1 MAGAQ
6 PFGARPWA
14 HPLGLVNFPESPHPH
29 FRPTAAA
36 NLSTSPVSNGD
47 RAGDPTPG
55 FWAWTLGLRR
65 LAAALKLLGTAG
77 L

>member
-1 MAGAQ
+1 MAE
-6 PFGARPWA
+6 
-14 HPLGLVNFPESPHPH
+14 V
-29 FRPTAAA
+29 

-47 RAGDPTPG
+47 RAGDPTLG

-65 LAAALKLLGTAG
+65 LEAALKPLGTVG